1 MEGERKKKERE
12 RDREERRETL
22 GGEKRNPERTGIY
35 SWRRGGMTRAE
46 FIQDDK
52 MEGQGERE
60 RDDE

>member
-1 MEGERKKKERE
+1 MEGERKKKKERA
-12 RDREERRETL
+12 RQKREEKRSE
-22 GGEKRNPERTGIY
+22 EKKRNPERTGIY
-35 SWRRGGMTRAE
+35 SRRRGGMTRAE